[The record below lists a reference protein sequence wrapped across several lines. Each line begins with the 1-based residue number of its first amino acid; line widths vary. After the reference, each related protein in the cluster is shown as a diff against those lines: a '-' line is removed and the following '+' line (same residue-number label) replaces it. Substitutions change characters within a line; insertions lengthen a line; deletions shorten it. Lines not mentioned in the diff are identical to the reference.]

1 MLKEIEKKSR
11 TDKNIIVKIYE
22 DISMLYDSGRLNYS
36 SVVKKTN
43 YFNLDCSKNY
53 VSNWR
58 KGYGDVLL
66 SAFVPRGYGDLLSAE
81 LEFRNYNISGFCITF
96 DADTLL
102 KSFFLE

>member
-1 MLKEIEKKSR
+1 MKNYFNKNNMIDFSKLIKEIEKKSR

-66 SAFVPRGYGDLLSAE
+66 SAFVPRGYGDL
-81 LEFRNYNISGFCITF
+81 FRKIMKKMH
-96 DADTLL
+96 LR
-102 KSFFLE
+102 